1 MTDSRDTTENS
12 KNSDDNVDMD
22 SRYEN
27 LAAYVLDALD
37 QGDERESVESL
48 IENDPAVAAE
58 YRELAEAAGQ
68 LAAGVPPVAPPAHLK
83 SRILELASRESAP
96 APTQFTPQPVAPIAS
111 WWARAFRSG
120 VATSA
125 VTAVLVLVVVGVITA
140 QNNRLSNEIGALR
153 SELTAESTAIASIKT
168 ELFTAITDSDTMV
181 ASMKTE
187 MDQMEND
194 FGATTEMVVHQ
205 EEMVSELATAN
216 VALRQALRDQ
226 SWLTYVAMREDYQ
239 LTSWLAN
246 SETSTPETAA
256 SGLIAVS
263 VVDDKAVLQVQGLE
277 QPQPGFAYTFWLMG
291 NDAPRPVFQFEV
303 SEIGSAN
310 VAFLLPAPLFTY
322 TSVMI
327 TQERLNAIGRNPSG
341 TMVISA
347 ETN

>member
-1 MTDSRDTTENS
+1 MI
-12 KNSDDNVDMD
+12 V
-22 SRYEN
+22 
-27 LAAYVLDALD
+27 V
-37 QGDERESVESL
+37 
-48 IENDPAVAAE
+48 
-58 YRELAEAAGQ
+58 
-68 LAAGVPPVAPPAHLK
+68 AGVL
-83 SRILELASRESAP
+83 
-96 APTQFTPQPVAPIAS
+96 
-111 WWARAFRSG
+111 
-120 VATSA
+120 TS
-125 VTAVLVLVVVGVITA
+125 
-140 QNNRLSNEIGALR
+140 QNNRLSSEIHTLR
-153 SELTAESTAIASIKT
+153 SELTAESTVIASIKT
-168 ELFTAITDSDTMV
+168 ELATTMSDSEIKV

-187 MDQMEND
+187 MDQMED
-194 FGATTEMVVHQ
+194 EFGATTEMVVHQ

-216 VALRQALRDQ
+216 SALRQALRDQ

-246 SETSTPETAA
+246 SEDSTPETAA

-291 NDAPRPVFQFEV
+291 DGAPRPVFQFEV

-310 VAFLLPAPLFTY
+310 VAFLLPAPLFNY
-322 TSVMI
+322 SSVII

>member
-1 MTDSRDTTENS
+1 MTDSKDTNENP
-12 KNSDDNVDMD
+12 DDIGDNGDMD
-22 SRYEN
+22 KRYEN

-58 YRELAEAAGQ
+58 YLELSEAAGH
-68 LAAGVPPVAPPAHLK
+68 LAIGVPPIAPPAHLR
-83 SRILELASRESAP
+83 SRIMDLAAKDAP
-96 APTQFTPQPVAPIAS
+96 PVQFVSQPPVATS

-120 VATSA
+120 AATSA
-125 VTAVLVLVVVGVITA
+125 VAAVLVLVAVGTLAA
-140 QNNRLSNEIGALR
+140 QNNRLGNDLDSLR
-153 SELTAESTAIASIKT
+153 TELSAESTAVASIKS
-168 ELFTAITDSDTMV
+168 ELTTTLTDSENRV

-187 MDQMEND
+187 MDHMED
-194 FGATTEMVVHQ
+194 EFGATTEMVVHQ

-216 VALRQALRDQ
+216 AALRQALRDQ

-239 LTSWLAN
+239 LTSWLYN

-277 QPQPGFAYTFWLMG
+277 QPQPGYAYTLWLMG

-310 VAFLLPAPLFTY
+310 VAFQLPAPLFNY
-322 TSVMI
+322 ASVII
-327 TQERLNAIGRNPSG
+327 TQERLNGIGINPSG

>member
-1 MTDSRDTTENS
+1 MTDSRDMTDNPDEIG
-12 KNSDDNVDMD
+12 DNVDID
-22 SRYEN
+22 PRYEN

-37 QGDERESVESL
+37 QDGDRESIESL
-48 IENDPAVAAE
+48 IENDPEVAVE
-58 YRELAEAAGQ
+58 YRDLAEAAGH
-68 LAAGVPPVAPPAHLK
+68 LAVGVPPIAPPAHLK
-83 SRILELASRESAP
+83 SKIMELAARDSAP
-96 APTQFTPQPVAPIAS
+96 SPAQFTPQPATQVAG
-111 WWARAFRSG
+111 WWKRALRSG
-120 VATSA
+120 ATASA
-125 VTAVLVLVVVGVITA
+125 VAAVLVLVAAGALAA
-140 QNNRLSNEIGALR
+140 QNNRLNNELVSLR
-153 SELTAESTAIASIKT
+153 SEFNAESTAVASIRT
-168 ELFTAITDSDTMV
+168 ELSNTMSDSETKV

-187 MDQMEND
+187 MDQMED
-194 FGATTEMVVHQ
+194 EFGATTEMVVHQ

-216 VALRQALRDQ
+216 AALRQALRDQ

-246 SETSTPETAA
+246 SETSTPESSA

-277 QPQPGFAYTFWLMG
+277 QPQPGYAYTFWLMG

-310 VAFLLPAPLFTY
+310 VAFKLPAPLFNY
-322 TSVMI
+322 TSVII